1 MMKAKYIYIASLAA
15 LMLAGCK
22 DDEIINRPDVSG
34 NEVQFGASL
43 DPVTRTEYGEREGN
57 AYPIYWNHGSNLDK
71 IFIFSPDGRPGFQ
84 QGYYEV
90 QPNDAGQTS
99 ATTVVRTSE
108 TGVQWGSGET
118 SDFYA
123 FYPGKESFGLQVNG
137 STLTATLPGEQMV
150 TFAADAFPSD
160 PTAQDITIFGT
171 PDMNNCMM
179 YAQTPNVPAGA
190 DNKISLQF
198 KPLSSVLD
206 ITINGTDDETNFY
219 VPEDPTLPGRTW
231 AQVTSIEVESKNH
244 QISGT
249 FSYDFANNTYTA
261 NSAQAKDKVIR
272 VDTRVQ
278 KKDANGKDILEGI
291 TLYKNQRLNVKIF
304 LLPTADLNDLTIT
317 VHTADNRVWIKDLT
331 PTMGQWKTSQI
342 NPVVLPKLNLKN
354 KKFDYSVWMSQLDP
368 NIMASELSLP
378 GSCMSFV
385 SNASGLSDG
394 QKVQTLNYE
403 EQYNQGIRVF
413 QCHAYLKSGE
423 PGADGSDGKIMI
435 RVGVTDTGVGFFDV
449 IKNLCR
455 FMADN
460 HSNEY
465 CVVVVSDYI
474 NSGEP
479 SLSSF
484 YARLKE
490 LSQWPEIAP
499 LLADNVTSKTTLGEL
514 AGKVIL
520 KIQLKGVTQPNIQPV
535 NMQEALSWINAWDQL
550 EGSNALLSQ
559 WVGGARS
566 RVVYARSAYGTV
578 GGGSYVNFRNL
589 NDGYTQN
596 SSVKPSDNPNYY
608 LSNASGIK
616 GAALRNILVNT
627 NWDGPT
633 RVYDYYWPT
642 GVRSGLST
650 IYAVGTSSLIEKP
663 DDNTLASDFWYIFVE
678 HDEASYMTSMVSQLC
693 NAINN
698 TYKGYNNKRYMNYVG
713 GTAGSA
719 ADLTTVSNTLYENWW
734 NTIANSI
741 EVNGTTLMK
750 KPWGWVLFNLV
761 GETMGRMINIED
773 NSIAASAGSTGTWIT
788 PVQRVI
794 MHNNDFIMTRGQTTS
809 KVAPQGDS
817 KLTPS
822 AVSLF

>member
-15 LMLAGCK
+15 LVLTGCK

-43 DPVTRTEYGEREGN
+43 DPVTRTEYGNREGN

-90 QPNDAGQTS
+90 QPTDAGQTS
-99 ATTVVRTSE
+99 AKTVVRTSE

-160 PTAQDITIFGT
+160 PTAQDITISGT

-244 QISGT
+244 QICGT
-249 FSYDFANNTYTA
+249 FSYDFASNTYTA
-261 NSAQAKDKVIR
+261 NSAQAADKVIR

-278 KKDANGKDILEGI
+278 KKDANGNDILEGI

-304 LLPTADLNDLTIT
+304 LLPTADLNDLTVT
-317 VHTADNRVWIKDLT
+317 VHTADNRVWIKDLQMT
-331 PTMGQWKTSQI
+331 QWKTSQI

-385 SNASGLSDG
+385 ADAKATLSDG
-394 QKVQTLNYE
+394 LKVQTLNYE
-403 EQYNQGIRVF
+403 QQYNQGVRVF
-413 QCHAYLKSGE
+413 QCHAYLDNNE
-423 PGADGSDGKIMI
+423 TGADGSAGKIMI
-435 RVGVTDTGVGFFDV
+435 RVGATNTGVGFFDV

-474 NSGEP
+474 NSNEP

-484 YARLKE
+484 YTRLKE

-499 LLADNVTSKTTLGEL
+499 LLADNVTSKTTLAEL

-520 KIQLKGVTQPNIQPV
+520 KVQLRGVTSPDVTENPV
-535 NMQEALSWINAWDQL
+535 SFSTGIEDINTWNSIN
-550 EGSNALLSQ
+550 GSKALLSQ
-559 WVGGARS
+559 WVGDARS
-566 RVVYARSAYGTV
+566 RVVYARSAYGNV
-578 GGGSYVNFRNL
+578 GTASIINL
-589 NDGYTQN
+589 EQTSILGVRYWRTTINA
-596 SSVKPSDNPNYY
+596 KPSDSPQQFISNPD
-608 LSNASGIK
+608 GIK
-616 GAALRNILVNT
+616 GAALRNLLTHTSSGWTHVG
-627 NWDGPT
+627 DVYT
-633 RVYDYYWPT
+633 RTVGSD
-642 GVRSGLST
+642 
-650 IYAVGTSSLIEKP
+650 AGTSSLVEKP

-678 HDEASYMTSMVSQLC
+678 HDQASYMTSMVSQLC
-693 NAINN
+693 SAINN

-719 ADLTTVSNTLYENWW
+719 ADLTSVSNTLYENWW
-734 NTIANSI
+734 NAIVNSETI
-741 EVNGTTLMK
+741 NGTTLMK

-794 MHNNDFIMTRGQTTS
+794 MHNNDFIMTRGQTGS